1 MNPLDEEPSELQTSR
16 EDLEKLKQQN
26 ESLQTQLNEYK
37 EQVVEQLR
45 LELEQSKQNNEAAQ
59 EEILWLRDEISLLK
73 KNTDA
78 DETSST
84 SALSDD
90 PQDCEES
97 DDKHNLISKDTFEVC
112 FYFFQS
118 QHCQQCLFSMT
129 MYSCIS

>member
-1 MNPLDEEPSELQTSR
+1 MPQVRNHWIL
-16 EDLEKLKQQN
+16 
-26 ESLQTQLNEYK
+26 
-37 EQVVEQLR
+37 EQVLNDRSRRAKAQE
-45 LELEQSKQNNEAAQ
+45 NEAAQ

-112 FYFFQS
+112 FYFFDY
-118 QHCQQCLFSMT
+118 LVTF
-129 MYSCIS
+129 